1 MHTCGPSTGV
11 AEVGRAE
18 VQATQL
24 LWKFKVSVGGMRHTH
39 THRLGEKETGREGE
53 KEKEKGRDLYSLCE
67 NPSMVVHELANT

>member
-39 THRLGEKETGREGE
+39 TQAGRERDWEGGGE
-53 KEKEKGRDLYSLCE
+53 GERERERSLQL
-67 NPSMVVHELANT
+67 V